1 MGIKGDIIKIK
12 NNVEI
17 KIIDLVWLVIILII
31 NVNYILASVLAKKG
45 KDLTIELDNII
56 PFSSYSLYI
65 LVFIYCNRFY
75 IYISR
80 FKKRL
85 Y

>member
-31 NVNYILASVLAKKG
+31 NVNYILASVLAKRG
-45 KDLTIELDNII
+45 R
-56 PFSSYSLYI
+56 I
-65 LVFIYCNRFY
+65 LQLN
-75 IYISR
+75 
-80 FKKRL
+80 
-85 Y
+85 